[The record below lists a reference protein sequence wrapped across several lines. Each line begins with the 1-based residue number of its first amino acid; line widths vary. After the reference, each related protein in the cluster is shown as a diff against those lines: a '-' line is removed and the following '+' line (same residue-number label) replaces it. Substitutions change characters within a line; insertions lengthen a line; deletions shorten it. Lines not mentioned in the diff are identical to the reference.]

1 MAKSEAPKVK
11 TFNQAQKYLA
21 DQGLTLSTQ
30 QVRNLAR
37 TNDVVM
43 AGVSDYTDPV
53 TEATA
58 KVIEVNALDA
68 YLVWRASNPESTGR
82 GGRKPAAAR
91 PAHIMVDVSQLEAL
105 NAILAMNGFNAAEFP
120 VRKPRKSKVVSETPA
135 HTNGFESVSSDVDL
149 SELELIAVE

>member
-1 MAKSEAPKVK
+1 MAKQEAPKVK

-37 TNDVVM
+37 TNEVVM

-53 TEATA
+53 TEASA
-58 KVIEVNALDA
+58 KVITVDALDG
-68 YLVWRASNPESTGR
+68 YLAWRASNPEHVGR

-91 PAHIMVDVSQLEAL
+91 PAHILIDVAQLEAL
-105 NAILAMNGFNAAEFP
+105 NAVLTANGFNAAEFP
-120 VRKPRKSKVVSETPA
+120 VRKPRKSKAVSETPA
-135 HTNGFESVSSDVDL
+135 HTNGFEAISSDVDL
-149 SELELIAVE
+149 RELELIEVA